1 MMQIPNQRN
10 NSARRCMNFSE
21 QFEQLLALPSEYE
34 LCSGVDTLIDK
45 RFELDRIDL
54 TVPDPARTVSLIFY
68 SWGVIGNGGF
78 QYLFESGANGDSD
91 FAVLTIDGYRR
102 IGLPE
107 AYAAFADALRL
118 FPSGL
123 PPTDVDERIAALS
136 ALPDDA
142 FREMNIHYYR
152 AVREGKLEA
161 SLAQFIR
168 ENKEE
173 LAQVLE
179 AGRTNS

>member
-1 MMQIPNQRN
+1 MNPSESNDIAPG
-10 NSARRCMNFSE
+10 AMNFSE
-21 QFEQLLALPSEYE
+21 QIERLLALPSDFE

-54 TVPDPARTVSLIFY
+54 SVPDPARTVSLIFY
-68 SWGVIGNGGF
+68 SRGVIGNGGF

-102 IGLPE
+102 IGLTE
-107 AYAAFADALRL
+107 AYAAFAEALRL
-118 FPSGL
+118 FPGGL
-123 PPTDVDERIAALS
+123 PPTDVEERIAALS
-136 ALPDDA
+136 ALPEDA
-142 FREMNIHYYR
+142 FDEIDIRYYR
-152 AVREGKLEA
+152 AVGDGKLEA
-161 SLAQFIR
+161 SLARFIR

-179 AGRTNS
+179 AGRKNS